1 VDRQHDGEDWG
12 QAMKPPPLY
21 SLKDALLYAASLET
35 PSHVNEDKAPYSIDK
50 CEPAGGTPTL
60 QALCWVTDAIFE
72 VWHDLSQPLIRMKR
86 VRGAKGFAAEIKA
99 MNEEM
104 HKLGSLISNLVVIV
118 RQLYAETLT
127 REGNKNA

>member
-1 VDRQHDGEDWG
+1 
-12 QAMKPPPLY
+12 MKPPPLY

-35 PSHVNEDKAPYSIDK
+35 PLHVNKEKTPYSIDK

-60 QALCWVTDAIFE
+60 QALCWVMDAIFE

-104 HKLGSLISNLVVIV
+104 HKLGSLISNLVVLV
-118 RQLYAETLT
+118 RQLYKEADA
-127 REGNKNA
+127 RESIRNGE